1 MGSGGGAS
9 AARQTLIWLS
19 SDDDDDGANDAV
31 QLVEASGARG
41 AIGIPKAPA
50 LGPEEA
56 RPVHPI
62 PLAAANRPPGDKPPA
77 GEEDSDI
84 LVTFCRNA
92 DVLPHARHDCP
103 AHAFL

>member
-9 AARQTLIWLS
+9 AARQALIWLS
-19 SDDDDDGANDAV
+19 SDEDDDGANDAV

-41 AIGIPKAPA
+41 AIGTPKGPA
-50 LGPEEA
+50 LGPEGPTAGA
-56 RPVHPI
+56 RPVPPI
-62 PLAAANRPPGDKPPA
+62 PLAAANKPPA

-84 LVTFCRNA
+84 LVTFCKNA